1 MKTKI
6 KKLIVCS
13 LLFAS
18 IAIVSQEKR
27 IFEKEVLKISK
38 SIEQITKN
46 QKDSL
51 KVKIIAIDKQLQN
64 GEITKT
70 IAATLKQENA
80 VYHATQ
86 IEVKVGAQER
96 LLQELVQDK
105 TNGKIGSAKKD
116 AFEEGDINTFKVGN
130 KVFRFTVNKNEAENA
145 IEESSEEGEKN
156 KIGKK
161 NRATTTQFIFA
172 MGVNNVIQDHKIS
185 SLNDSEYK
193 LWQSHFYEL
202 GLSWKTRLTTDAS
215 QIYFKYGMSFLW
227 NNLRLDNNKYHVK
240 NEEVTALPNFSEN
253 LSESRLRHVQ
263 MNFPVHFEWDFSKN
277 KKGRDGFVFDGVN
290 NAVRLGIGGFV
301 GFKLGTR
308 QYLEYRDA
316 DGVAIEQVQY
326 NNFNMNTVNYGLSAY
341 LGYRSTS
348 LYVKYDLNP
357 LFKDTEIR
365 NISMG
370 IRLDLN

>member
-51 KVKIIAIDKQLQN
+51 KVKIVAIDKQLQN

-80 VYHATQ
+80 VYHAAQ
-86 IEVKVGAQER
+86 IEAKVGTQER
-96 LLQELVQDK
+96 LLQALVQDK

-116 AFEEGDINTFKVGN
+116 TFEEEAINTFKVGN

-145 IEESSEEGEKN
+145 LEESSKGEEED
-156 KIGKK
+156 K
-161 NRATTTQFIFA
+161 NRVTTTQFIFA
-172 MGVNNVIQDHKIS
+172 MGVNNVLQDHRLN

-193 LWQSHFYEL
+193 FWQSHFYEL
-202 GLSWKTRLTTDAS
+202 GLSWKTRLTQDAS
-215 QIYFKYGMSFLW
+215 QIYFKYGVSFLW
-227 NNLRLDNNKYHVK
+227 NNLRLDANKFHVK
-240 NEEVTALPNFSEN
+240 NEEVTAVQSFSEN

-308 QYLEYRDA
+308 QYLEYRDKE
-316 DGVAIEQVQY
+316 GVAVEEVQSD
-326 NNFNMNTVNYGLSAY
+326 NFNMNTVNYGLSAY